1 MGGVCCDWQIVRC
14 DGRSLLAYKQQLLT
28 VLRLTLHVVCKEVL
42 TLSCMLLKHV
52 LKAVTL
58 TYASDYRSSTSDWD
72 LPLSD
77 VLPIRVLAFQYYTGC
92 YRNIKPGF
100 PRVLK
105 SPENAERKIRPWRS
119 WIWTLVLKKCWFLV
133 TVVLKWWIQPARW
146 LWCTNEAIF

>member
-14 DGRSLLAYKQQLLT
+14 DGRSLLAYKQQLLM

-105 SPENAERKIRPWRS
+105 SPEKWRKKNQALKILNLDIGPEKVLIFGHS
-119 WIWTLVLKKCWFLV
+119 GPEMMNSASTLVV
-133 TVVLKWWIQPARW
+133 MH
-146 LWCTNEAIF
+146 